1 MALIHSAQL
10 NPSKIELLRA
20 WVPGQPWVGSADT
33 SRLEHIDAYR
43 FDDPDGEVGIETHLL
58 RTADGAV
65 LQIPLTYRGAPLAGA
80 EAFLISTMDHSV
92 LGQRWVYDACC
103 DPVYVR
109 ALATTIVTGGTEA
122 ALEFADPGN
131 AREVTTHVLGSGSGD
146 VPSIGAVNCST
157 AGSATTMGSATTI
170 TSGTLELTVF
180 RVIDAGAELGELTL
194 AGTWPGQAERALLAS
209 LQIG

>member
-1 MALIHSAQL
+1 M
-10 NPSKIELLRA
+10 
-20 WVPGQPWVGSADT
+20 
-33 SRLEHIDAYR
+33 
-43 FDDPDGEVGIETHLL
+43 
-58 RTADGAV
+58 
-65 LQIPLTYRGAPLAGA
+65 
-80 EAFLISTMDHSV
+80 
-92 LGQRWVYDACC
+92 YDACC

-131 AREVTTHVLGSGSGD
+131 AREVTTHVSGSGSAD

-157 AGSATTMGSATTI
+157 VGSATTI
-170 TSGTLELTVF
+170 TSGMLELTVF

-194 AGTWPGQAERALLAS
+194 TGTWPGQAERALLTS

>member
-10 NPSKIELLRA
+10 NPSKLELLRA

-33 SRLEHIDAYR
+33 SSLEHIDAYR

-122 ALEFADPGN
+122 ELEFADPGN
-131 AREVTTHVLGSGSGD
+131 AREVTTHVLGSGSGE

-157 AGSATTMGSATTI
+157 VGSATTMGSATTI
-170 TSGTLELTVF
+170 TSGTLELTVYRVVDVEAEF
-180 RVIDAGAELGELTL
+180 RGPTLT
-194 AGTWPGQAERALLAS
+194 GTWPGQADPVLLAS

>member
-1 MALIHSAQL
+1 M
-10 NPSKIELLRA
+10 PE
-20 WVPGQPWVGSADT
+20 QPWIGSADT
-33 SRLEHIDAYR
+33 SSLDHIDAYR

-58 RTADGAV
+58 RTADGSV
-65 LQIPLTYRGAPLAGA
+65 LQVPLTYRGAPLAGA

-92 LGQRWVYDACC
+92 LGQRWVYDASC

-109 ALATTIVTGGTEA
+109 ALATAILTGGTEA
-122 ALEFADPGN
+122 TLEFASPGD
-131 AREVTTHVLGSGSGD
+131 AREVTTHVLGSGSGE

-157 AGSATTMGSATTI
+157 EGSATTI
-170 TSGTLELTVF
+170 TSGTLELTVI

-194 AGTWPGQAERALLAS
+194 TGTWPGQDDPVMLAS

>member
-10 NPSKIELLRA
+10 NPSKIDLLRA
-20 WVPGQPWVGSADT
+20 WVPGQPWVGSTDP
-33 SRLEHIDAYR
+33 SSLEHIDACR

-58 RTADGAV
+58 RTSGGAV
-65 LQIPLTYRGAPLAGA
+65 LQVPLTYRGAPLAGA

-92 LGQRWVYDACC
+92 LGERWVYDACC

-109 ALATTIVTGGTEA
+109 ALATTIVTAGTEA
-122 ALEFADPGN
+122 ALEFANPGD
-131 AREVTTHVLGSGSGD
+131 AREVTAHVLGSGSGE

-157 AGSATTMGSATTI
+157 VGSATTI
-170 TSGTLELTVF
+170 TSGTLELTVY
-180 RVIDAGAELGELTL
+180 RVVDVEAEFHGPALT
-194 AGTWPGQAERALLAS
+194 GTWPGQADPVLLAS